1 MSDNSFAGGNQSS
14 IGIPAG
20 ASLGA
25 RVSPMVSDE
34 GSARRFDALALPE
47 FRLLWWGGVFV
58 FLAMQTQQ
66 VARSW
71 LAYELTGTNTA
82 LGGVLIGFGVAGL
95 VAIPTGGVLAD
106 RFDKRSIL
114 MACQTINTVT
124 AVTIG
129 VAIETGVIAY
139 WMIVAASVVG
149 GSTISILAPARIA
162 MTADLVSVDRLTNAI
177 MLGSMSSQATRI
189 VGPAIAGTM
198 IGIAVLGTEGVYYL
212 SAVLSAVAV
221 LLTIRLPSSRP
232 ARRVDRSPWDDLR
245 AGVGYTRDRP
255 ELVRPLVL
263 SVLVVMFGFAHQ
275 AFLPTV
281 VDEFFGQG
289 AQGLGLMT
297 TASAVGAVVMS
308 IGLANTQREDLD
320 RRQLG
325 AAYSFGGCL
334 VAFALAP
341 SFGLALAAMFFVGCA
356 MAAFQTLNSSLVL
369 STADVAFHGR
379 VQSLIMLSYS
389 AFGLAA
395 LPAGVLAD
403 RLGLRETMVGMGL
416 AVVAAAVHGHLWR
429 LRATRGAS
437 TVSADAF

>member
-1 MSDNSFAGGNQSS
+1 MADK
-14 IGIPAG
+14 
-20 ASLGA
+20 
-25 RVSPMVSDE
+25 D
-34 GSARRFDALALPE
+34 GSAQRFEALAVPE

-82 LGGVLIGFGVAGL
+82 LGGVLIGFGLAGL
-95 VAIPTGGVLAD
+95 VAIPAGGVLAD

-114 MACQTINTVT
+114 FVCQSVNTVT
-124 AVTIG
+124 AIAVG
-129 VAIETGVIAY
+129 VAVETGHIAY

-162 MTADLVSVDRLTNAI
+162 MSAELVSVDRLTNAI
-177 MLGSMSSQATRI
+177 MLGSISTQATRV

-198 IGIAVLGTEGVYYL
+198 IGISMFGIEGVYYL
-212 SAVLSAVAV
+212 SALLSAVAV
-221 LLTIRLPSSRP
+221 LLTLRLPSSRP
-232 ARRVDRSPWDDLR
+232 ARRVDRSALEDLQ
-245 AGVGYTRDRP
+245 AGFSYTRQRP

-263 SVLVVMFGFAHQ
+263 SLLVVMFGFAHQ

-281 VDEFFGQG
+281 VDDFFGQG
-289 AQGLGLMT
+289 AQGLGLIT
-297 TASAVGAVVMS
+297 TASATGAVVTS
-308 IGLANTQREDLD
+308 ISLANTRREDLD

-325 AAYSFGGCL
+325 AAYAFGGFL
-334 VAFALAP
+334 VAFAVVP
-341 SFGLALAAMFFVGCA
+341 SFALALVAMFFVGCA

-369 STADVAFHGR
+369 STADMEYHGR

-395 LPAGVLAD
+395 LPFGIVAD
-403 RLGLRETMVGMGL
+403 WFGLRETMVGMGVAVAL
-416 AVVAAAVHGHLWR
+416 AALHSQLWR
-429 LRATRGAS
+429 DRQARRATAPP
-437 TVSADAF
+437 ADAF